1 MAQMTLKV
9 TSNIRKYSKYAK
21 ELGIVTDVIAEQAAK
36 VVQYAWANDVRVS
49 NTSGYY
55 DGRNGGSPGHYRDN
69 IFVNR
74 SGKNSWTVDTPVYYA
89 AANEF
94 GSPAFN
100 MTPRPSA
107 AQAGELGAQ
116 FYLKTLSE
124 AIAAIKV

>member
-1 MAQMTLKV
+1 MIYLGLKV
-9 TSNIRKYSKYAK
+9 KSNIRKYSKYAK
-21 ELGIVTDVIAEQAAK
+21 ELGIVTDDIAAQTAK

-55 DGRNGGSPGHYRDN
+55 DGRNGGTPGHYRDN
-69 IFVNR
+69 IFVD
-74 SGKNSWTVDTPVYYA
+74 SSKKNSWTVSTPVYYA

-100 MTPRPSA
+100 MSPRPSA
-107 AQAGELGAQ
+107 AQAGEIGAQ

-124 AIAAIKV
+124 AIAAMKV